1 MLTIMTTK
9 NFLNAIDDAYAKGVC
24 AGTMQQKLTDH
35 EDQNR
40 RLEDMLHRGK
50 EIGKNEGFMDGYR
63 KGYEVGY
70 SEGELDAKCE
80 VGEIDL
86 PVADDIEQAVEE
98 AEA

>member
-40 RLEDMLHRGK
+40 RL
-50 EIGKNEGFMDGYR
+50 NELYR
-63 KGYEVGY
+63 MGYERGY
-70 SEGELDAKCE
+70 GEGVFDTKCE
-80 VGEIDL
+80 IGEIDL
-86 PVADDIEQAVEE
+86 PVVDDIGEALEE
-98 AEA
+98 TEL

>member
-40 RLEDMLHRGK
+40 RLNELYR
-50 EIGKNEGFMDGYR
+50 IGYDR
-63 KGYEVGY
+63 GYE
-70 SEGELDAKCE
+70 DAKCE
-80 VGEIDL
+80 IGEIDL
-86 PVADDIEQAVEE
+86 PVVDDIGEALEE
-98 AEA
+98 E

>member
-40 RLEDMLHRGK
+40 RLTELYRM
-50 EIGKNEGFMDGYR
+50 GYDR
-63 KGYEVGY
+63 GYE
-70 SEGELDAKCE
+70 DAKCE
-80 VGEIDL
+80 IGEIDL
-86 PVADDIEQAVEE
+86 PVVDDIGEALEE
-98 AEA
+98 V

>member
-1 MLTIMTTK
+1 MITIMTTK

-40 RLEDMLHRGK
+40 RLEDMLHKGK
-50 EIGKNEGFMDGYR
+50 EIGMKEGLEEGFR
-63 KGYEVGY
+63 KGYHQGFDDGAFDERC
-70 SEGELDAKCE
+70 KI
-80 VGEIDL
+80 GEIDL
-86 PVADDIEQAVEE
+86 PVVDDIGEALEE

>member
-40 RLEDMLHRGK
+40 RL
-50 EIGKNEGFMDGYR
+50 NELYR
-63 KGYEVGY
+63 MGYERGY
-70 SEGELDAKCE
+70 GEGVFETKCE
-80 VGEIDL
+80 IGEIDL
-86 PVADDIEQAVEE
+86 PVVDDIGEALEE

>member
-40 RLEDMLHRGK
+40 RL
-50 EIGKNEGFMDGYR
+50 NELYRMGYGR
-63 KGYEVGY
+63 GYE
-70 SEGELDAKCE
+70 DAKCE
-80 VGEIDL
+80 IGEIDL
-86 PVADDIEQAVEE
+86 PVVDDIGEALEE
-98 AEA
+98 VNE

>member
-40 RLEDMLHRGK
+40 RLRELYRMGDVPEDKLYKVIEEMTKKFGDVTVKKNYDGTFDVTAEVFVSSKWK
-50 EIGKNEGFMDGYR
+50 E
-63 KGYEVGY
+63 
-70 SEGELDAKCE
+70 A
-80 VGEIDL
+80 
-86 PVADDIEQAVEE
+86 
-98 AEA
+98 

>member
-40 RLEDMLHRGK
+40 RLNELYRMGYDRG
-50 EIGKNEGFMDGYR
+50 
-63 KGYEVGY
+63 
-70 SEGELDAKCE
+70 
-80 VGEIDL
+80 
-86 PVADDIEQAVEE
+86 
-98 AEA
+98 

>member
-40 RLEDMLHRGK
+40 RLEDMLKYGK
-50 EIGKNEGFMDGYR
+50 EIGKTEGLQEGYR
-63 KGYEVGY
+63 IGYKCGYE
-70 SEGELDAKCE
+70 EGEADTKAE
-80 VGEIDL
+80 IGEIDL
-86 PVADDIEQAVEE
+86 PVFDDIEEAVE
-98 AEA
+98 AV

>member
-40 RLEDMLHRGK
+40 RLNELYR
-50 EIGKNEGFMDGYR
+50 IGYDR
-63 KGYEVGY
+63 GYE
-70 SEGELDAKCE
+70 EAQCE
-80 VGEIDL
+80 IGEIDL
-86 PVADDIEQAVEE
+86 PVVDDIEEALEE

>member
-40 RLEDMLHRGK
+40 RL
-50 EIGKNEGFMDGYR
+50 NELYR
-63 KGYEVGY
+63 MGYERGY
-70 SEGELDAKCE
+70 GEGTFDAKCE
-80 VGEIDL
+80 IGEIDL
-86 PVADDIEQAVEE
+86 PVVDDIEEVLEE